1 MAEKKKAEKKKRR
14 AHGEGSIRERN
25 DGTWEARFVTG
36 IDPGTGKPIRK
47 SVYGKTQTEVRQKL
61 TAAIAALDNGTYQA
75 PDKTTLATWLNEW
88 LTTFCKSKVKPLTYQ
103 AYAGLIKNHIVPA
116 IGNLKLQEVTGI
128 HVQRLYNQMADN
140 NFSPKTIRN
149 VGIVLHKAF
158 DVLKKQPNA
167 PISINPCDSAE
178 PPKVKRSE
186 ISPLSDEDIPRFLAA
201 INDSPL
207 RNAYALCLFAGLR
220 EGECL
225 GLSWKQVDFRQGK
238 ITVSQQLQQ
247 NKTNGFTY
255 YISDTTKNGKSR
267 IIKPP
272 TIAFEYL
279 RAEQEKQAQNMQ
291 QADTLWSNPDGLVF
305 TNELGKHRSF
315 ASFYK
320 NFKKIA
326 ASIGRPDARPHDLRH
341 TAATV
346 AIASGADIK
355 SVQELMGHATSSF
368 TLDVYAHASERML
381 TDTADRMQGYYDG
394 LGVRKPQKS

>member
-1 MAEKKKAEKKKRR
+1 MAEKKRR
-14 AHGEGSIRERN
+14 ARGEGSIRQRK
-25 DGTWEARFVTG
+25 DGTWEARFVIG
-36 IDPGTGKPIRK
+36 IDPGTGKEVRK
-47 SVYGKTQTEVRQKL
+47 SVYAKTQKEVRKKM
-61 TAAIAALDNGTYQA
+61 TEAVAALDNGTYQA

-88 LTTFCKSKVKPLTYQ
+88 LNTFCKNKVKPLTYQ
-103 AYAGLIKNHIVPA
+103 AYAGLIKNHIIPA
-116 IGNLKLQEVTGI
+116 IGNMKLQEVTGI

-140 NFSPKTIRN
+140 GFSPKTIRN

-158 DVLKKQPNA
+158 DVARKQPNA
-167 PISINPCDSAE
+167 PISVNPCDSAE
-178 PPKVKRSE
+178 TPKIKRLE
-186 ISPLSDEDIPRFLAA
+186 ISPLSEKDIPQFLSA
-201 INDSPL
+201 IDSSPL

-225 GLSWKQVDFRQGK
+225 GLSWKQIDFRQAK
-238 ITVSQQLQQ
+238 ITISQQLQQ
-247 NKTNGFTY
+247 NKTNGCTY

-267 IIKPP
+267 TIKPP
-272 TIAFEYL
+272 AIAFEYL
-279 RAEQEKQAQNMQ
+279 MAERQKQTQNMR
-291 QADTLWSNPDGLVF
+291 QAGPLWDNPDDLVF

-368 TLDVYAHASERML
+368 TLDVYAHTSDRML
-381 TDTADRMQGYYDG
+381 TDTANRMQRYYDSLSG
-394 LGVRKPQKS
+394 DKPETP

>member
-1 MAEKKKAEKKKRR
+1 MAEKKRR
-14 AHGEGSIRERN
+14 ARGEGSIRQRK

-36 IDPGTGKPIRK
+36 IDPGTGKEIRK
-47 SVYGKTQTEVRQKL
+47 SVYAKTQKEVRKKM
-61 TAAIAALDNGTYQA
+61 TEAVAALDNGTYQA
-75 PDKTTLATWLNEW
+75 PDKTTLGTWLDEW
-88 LTTFCKSKVKPLTYQ
+88 LNTFCKNKVKPLTYQ

-116 IGNLKLQEVTGI
+116 IGKMKLQEVTGI
-128 HVQRLYNQMADN
+128 HVQRLYNQMAEN

-149 VGIVLHKAF
+149 VAIVLHKAF
-158 DVLKKQPNA
+158 DVARKQPNA

-178 PPKVKRSE
+178 PPKVKRLE

-225 GLSWKQVDFRQGK
+225 GLSWKQVDFQQGK
-238 ITVSQQLQQ
+238 IMVSQQLQQ
-247 NKTNGFTY
+247 NKTNGCTY

-267 IIKPP
+267 MIKPP
-272 TIAFEYL
+272 AIAFEYL
-279 RAEQEKQAQNMQ
+279 RAEQEKQAENMRR
-291 QADTLWSNPDGLVF
+291 AGILWDNPDSLVF

-326 ASIGRPDARPHDLRH
+326 ASIGRPEARPHDLHH

-355 SVQELMGHATSSF
+355 SVQKLMGHATSSF

-381 TDTADRMQGYYDG
+381 TDTADRMQGYYNG
-394 LGVRKPQKS
+394 LGVDKPKKP